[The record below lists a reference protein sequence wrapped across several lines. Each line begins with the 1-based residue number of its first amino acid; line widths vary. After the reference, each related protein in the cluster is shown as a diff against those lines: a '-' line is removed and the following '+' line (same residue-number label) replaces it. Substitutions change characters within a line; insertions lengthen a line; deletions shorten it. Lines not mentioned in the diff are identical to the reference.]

1 MNETTIRPLTPLFQ
15 KFLYL
20 ATALTFLA
28 GVPLFLLSA
37 QTERFFSWTINPP
50 LTAAWLGA
58 TFWASSVIVFLAAR
72 QPVFAK
78 LRPSMPGGLL
88 FVWLMMGATALHL
101 DRFHLDRITG
111 LAWVVVYFTVPP
123 ALTYILWR
131 QFREPGGDPARTAPL
146 PFWLRLA
153 FGLYAVMILVAGIG
167 LYLAPQQ
174 TAAIWPWT
182 LTPLTARA
190 TAAWLIPLG
199 VIAAQIVW
207 ENDFDRIQATM
218 IGAIAFAILHFLVV
232 IRYATTI
239 DWNNITVWLYLLILT
254 ATLVVGIYGW
264 LASQRM
270 VHPAVP
276 AT

>member
-1 MNETTIRPLTPLFQ
+1 MKESTIRPLTPLFQ

-28 GVPLFLLSA
+28 GVQLFLLSE
-37 QTERFFSWTINPP
+37 QTDRFFAWTINPP

-58 TFWASSVIVFLAAR
+58 TFWASAVIVFLASR

-88 FVWLMMGATALHL
+88 FVWLMLGATVLHL
-101 DRFHLDRITG
+101 DRFHLDQLTG
-111 LAWVVVYFTVPP
+111 VVWVAVYFVVPP
-123 ALTYILWR
+123 ALTVILWR
-131 QFREPGGDPARTAPL
+131 QFRAPGGDPPRTAPL
-146 PFWLRLA
+146 PGWLRLA
-153 FGLYAVMILVAGIG
+153 FGLYAVLILLLGAG
-167 LYLAPQQ
+167 LYLMPQQ
-174 TAAIWPWT
+174 TAALWPWT

-199 VIAAQIVW
+199 VIAAQIIW
-207 ENDFDRIQATM
+207 ENDFGRVQATM
-218 IGAIAFAILHFLVV
+218 MGAIVFAILHFLVV
-232 IRYATTI
+232 VRYASVFT
-239 DWNNITVWLYLLILT
+239 WNNPASWLYLLILV

-264 LASQRM
+264 LAAQRS
-270 VHPAVP
+270 VRLAVP

>member
-1 MNETTIRPLTPLFQ
+1 MNDSTIRPLTPLFQ

-20 ATALTFLA
+20 VTFLTFFA
-28 GVPLFLLSA
+28 GVPLFLLPD
-37 QTERFFSWTINPP
+37 QTDRFFSWTINPP

-58 TFWASSVIVFLAAR
+58 TFWASSVIVFLASR

-88 FVWLMMGATALHL
+88 FVWLMLGATAMHL

-111 LAWVVVYFTVPP
+111 VAWVVVYFTVPP
-123 ALTYILWR
+123 VLTYILWR
-131 QFREPGGDPARTAPL
+131 QFREPGGDPPRTTPLPLWLRTA
-146 PFWLRLA
+146 
-153 FGLYAVMILVAGIG
+153 FGVFALLILVVGLG

-199 VIAAQIVW
+199 VIAAQIIW
-207 ENDFDRIQATM
+207 ENDFGRIQATM
-218 IGAIAFAILHFLVV
+218 IGAITFAILHFMAVA
-232 IRYATTI
+232 RYAATI
-239 DWNNITVWLYLLILT
+239 DRSQATAWVYLLILMG
-254 ATLVVGIYGW
+254 TLVVGIYGW
-264 LASQRM
+264 LAGQRTVGSAM
-270 VHPAVP
+270 P